1 MTRGAKKKYLWG
13 WLILAVLAA
22 MAVAVVLN
30 RQRIYDFFRGISYKP
45 TAEMVEIR
53 EKLNLTDEGVFL
65 FNASRPELNVRDEF
79 NEKCRAGQDFE
90 VAVLGCY
97 MDGNIYVYDIESEEL
112 DGIRELTT
120 AHELLHAAYARMPSA
135 EKEELEP
142 ILKKIYAENGEILRD
157 DISTYD
163 DESRMEE
170 IYVRAGTEI
179 KALPDVLEKEYARIF
194 RNQDGVVG
202 YYEKYIAVFREV
214 EAEMDALADEIETLA
229 DSIEEKT
236 DGYERRLGQLN
247 ADIVSFNS
255 CAEVQGCMKSEDE
268 FNTRRA
274 GLVAEQEAL
283 EGLYKEINELIE
295 QYNQKIET
303 YNKDVLRSN
312 ELNRIINS
320 SERPDL
326 LQE

>member
-45 TAEMVEIR
+45 TAEMVGIR

-97 MDGNIYVYDIESEEL
+97 VDGNIYVYDIESEEL

-120 AHELLHAAYARMPSA
+120 AHELLHAVYARMSDGDKAILEPLLESVYA
-135 EKEELEP
+135 TNKDVLESDIDTYDEVAKMEEL
-142 ILKKIYAENGEILRD
+142 
-157 DISTYD
+157 
-163 DESRMEE
+163 
-170 IYVRAGTEI
+170 YVRAGTEI
-179 KALPDVLEKEYARIF
+179 KDLPKALEDEYARVF
-194 RNQDGVVG
+194 EDQDAVVA
-202 YYEKYIAVFREV
+202 YYEGYIAVFREV
-214 EAEMDALADEIETLA
+214 EAELEALTGEMEALTAEIEQ
-229 DSIEEKT
+229 KT
-236 DGYERRLGQLN
+236 MEYERRFAQLD

-255 CAEVQGCMKSEDE
+255 CAEVAGCFKTEDE
-268 FNTRRA
+268 FYARRS
-274 GLVAEQEAL
+274 GLVAEQGAL
-283 EGLYKEINELIE
+283 GVMYEELNGLID
-295 QYNQKIET
+295 QYNQKVEA
-303 YNKDVLRSN
+303 YNNEVLRSN
-312 ELNRIINS
+312 ELNRMINS
-320 SERPDL
+320 SERP
-326 LQE
+326 ETF